1 MPRRRDLLKRGTDRW
16 LLETGAITPEQA
28 ASAFAG
34 TRAGGRE
41 ARRRNW
47 LMRRSAPPMAAPPT
61 LEFEGM
67 PQQFGRYQRTTTPML
82 SKVTPGLM
90 RMPKPITPYELG
102 VEKYG
107 AQPGITPLGRATQ
120 EAEIGLQGRRVPEA
134 AAEFRGERRTARL
147 GARAKREELR
157 GARQE
162 REFAAAEQPTKQR
175 VLAAGATTA
184 ETTAKLGERKLEPSF
199 QKAEQQ
205 SKERADL
212 MKIMETATPGSR
224 LAIITENKLSQLV
237 GGKEGQMGATAEMM
251 QRGAEGRLR
260 QKAAQ
265 GVAANAMQTSGLGQM
280 FPDPETGMQNVVM
293 PALEGLQGAD
303 LTDEGT
309 EILLEQFIR
318 QLERIMQQADTPE
331 AHEVILNEIKN
342 SDVYSDIV
350 KWQDADQFGSEEQM
364 GGVEG
369 YWARPIKDMSQM
381 AKSAYYQKRYN
392 KVADLARQIV
402 SRVQGVSPE
411 L

>member
-1 MPRRRDLLKRGTDRW
+1 M
-16 LLETGAITPEQA
+16 
-28 ASAFAG
+28 
-34 TRAGGRE
+34 
-41 ARRRNW
+41 
-47 LMRRSAPPMAAPPT
+47 
-61 LEFEGM
+61 
-67 PQQFGRYQRTTTPML
+67 
-82 SKVTPGLM
+82 
-90 RMPKPITPYELG
+90 
-102 VEKYG
+102 
-107 AQPGITPLGRATQ
+107 
-120 EAEIGLQGRRVPEA
+120 VPEA

-318 QLERIMQQADTPE
+318 QLERFMQQADTPE